1 MAVVYGFITGIQSLP
16 HLLIPQMAGALLG
29 RYWLERRFGR
39 IQWRRKAPVLLA
51 GFACGQG
58 LTGMGSVAI
67 ALIARSVAQLP
78 Y

>member
-1 MAVVYGFITGIQSLP
+1 MRHRKY
-16 HLLIPQMAGALLG
+16 LLLEPALSN
-29 RYWLERRFGR
+29 R
-39 IQWRRKAPVLLA
+39 APVLLA